1 MNEVDEANELLGRA
15 GADRLDKMTADD
27 SVGMLDEVTLIE
39 ERRKRR
45 EAIKAKHRGQASPLL
60 MQTVAPEKSNFL
72 SGQSLV
78 SSIKQTDRKGE
89 STMQMQY

>member
-1 MNEVDEANELLGRA
+1 MNEANELLDRA
-15 GADRLDKMTADD
+15 GGDRLDKMTADD

-60 MQTVAPEKSNFL
+60 MQTVAPEKSNIL
-72 SGQSLV
+72 SGKSLV